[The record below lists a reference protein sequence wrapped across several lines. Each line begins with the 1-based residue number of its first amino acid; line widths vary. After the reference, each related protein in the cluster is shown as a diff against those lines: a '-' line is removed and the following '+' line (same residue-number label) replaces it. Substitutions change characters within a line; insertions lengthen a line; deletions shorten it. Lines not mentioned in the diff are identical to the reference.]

1 MTTTI
6 SKSTTPAA
14 VKASG
19 SPAKKKQRNNAAK
32 KSSVATASPQPVF
45 PANRDS
51 VSMDHNNPVFMAA
64 AAAAAANDLAM
75 VFPFSG
81 MNTSSTEQQSS
92 AFSAKPK
99 EVSAGPP
106 RHENTTLL
114 PIASSQMATGSPA
127 PPPPTAG
134 PIAWHLLLSYYY
146 QQQLLLPPLVKDDV
160 FLAAPSVIND
170 NESVITT
177 NSSNDDGSSSSSNSS
192 SAAAPN
198 STVGWAP
205 TPCLSPVTSPSDFL
219 CNHEPLF
226 DGIEDLQQQQQ
237 QHKHTHNSNYFDDND
252 DTQITSNITNDDH
265 PASETS
271 DSPATP
277 PPLFDWYDFK
287 DDNDNAAHM
296 PTPSPTASDHESCSL
311 FGDVDEP
318 LDFDDEISSI
328 CSDEDVTRRR
338 ELSFD
343 DDEEEEDDEDDEDGY
358 ALPSSG
364 TSLKRKRSMLSSDEE
379 DDDDDEDE
387 GDQGIMEHVEE
398 DQEGLAKDNIPVLQ
412 RLHRLRLSPPVV
424 SKPTTTATRKTPV
437 NQQRKQKPKPAA
449 KRRTKRHSG
458 RRGARPK
465 AIPAAA
471 VYDDLEDEQDGVHRT
486 IFERLTHAGIDWCR
500 YCGTTE
506 GVNWRPGPWG
516 KRTLCK

>member
-1 MTTTI
+1 MTTSI
-6 SKSTTPAA
+6 STSTTPAV

-32 KSSVATASPQPVF
+32 KSSVATASQQPVF

-51 VSMDHNNPVFMAA
+51 IPMDQSNSVFM

-75 VFPFSG
+75 AYSFSG
-81 MNTSSTEQQSS
+81 MNNSTEQQSS

-106 RHENTTLL
+106 RHENMTLL
-114 PIASSQMATGSPA
+114 PIASSQMATPA
-127 PPPPTAG
+127 PPPTAG
-134 PIAWHLLLSYYY
+134 PIAWHWLLSYYY

-177 NSSNDDGSSSSSNSS
+177 NSSNDDGSSNTSA
-192 SAAAPN
+192 AAAPN
-198 STVGWAP
+198 STVGWVP

-226 DGIEDLQQQQQ
+226 DGIEDLQQQQ
-237 QHKHTHNSNYFDDND
+237 KHTQNSNNYFDDNE
-252 DTQITSNITNDDH
+252 DTPITSNDDH

-318 LDFDDEISSI
+318 LDFDDDISSI
-328 CSDEDVTRRR
+328 CSDEDITRRR

-343 DDEEEEDDEDDEDGY
+343 DEEEDEDDDEDDVEDDF

-379 DDDDDEDE
+379 DDDDDEGE
-387 GDQGIMEHVEE
+387 SMMEHIEE
-398 DQEGLAKDNIPVLQ
+398 EEQESSKDNIPVLQ

-424 SKPTTTATRKTPV
+424 SKPTTTATRKSPV
-437 NQQRKQKPKPAA
+437 NQQKKQKPKPAA
-449 KRRTKRHSG
+449 KRRAKRHSG

>member
-1 MTTTI
+1 MTTSI
-6 SKSTTPAA
+6 STSTTPAA

-19 SPAKKKQRNNAAK
+19 SPVKKKQRNNAAK
-32 KSSVATASPQPVF
+32 KASVATVSQQPVF
-45 PANRDS
+45 PANRDN
-51 VSMDHNNPVFMAA
+51 VSMDQNNPVFMA

-81 MNTSSTEQQSS
+81 MNSNSTEQQSS
-92 AFSAKPK
+92 AFPAKPK
-99 EVSAGPP
+99 EVSAGLP

-127 PPPPTAG
+127 PPPTAG

-160 FLAAPSVIND
+160 FLAAPSIIND

-177 NSSNDDGSSSSSNSS
+177 NSSNDDGSSNSS
-192 SAAAPN
+192 AAAAPN

-237 QHKHTHNSNYFDDND
+237 HKHAHNSNYFDDND
-252 DTQITSNITNDDH
+252 DTQINSNITNDDH

-328 CSDEDVTRRR
+328 CSEEDIIRQR
-338 ELSFD
+338 ELSFV
-343 DDEEEEDDEDDEDGY
+343 DDEEEDEDEDDEDDDDDY
-358 ALPSSG
+358 ALLSSG

-379 DDDDDEDE
+379 DDD
-387 GDQGIMEHVEE
+387 GMMEHIEKE
-398 DQEGLAKDNIPVLQ
+398 RESSKDNIPVLQ
-412 RLHRLRLSPPVV
+412 RLHRLRLSPPAV
-424 SKPTTTATRKTPV
+424 SKPTITVTRKTPV